1 MLVGMANGLLRLP
14 EIPPDQRTPLVEAL
28 LAIICAQHDRIR
40 QLEESVQL
48 LRDEI
53 AVLKGQKPRPKIA
66 PSRLETPP
74 TPPPAVEGEP
84 KKKRPGSDKQPK
96 NAQLTITNEERV
108 PFPNPPA
115 GSVSN
120 GYVEYIVQELI
131 LRPQVTRYL
140 RECIRTPDGQT
151 LLAPLPAD
159 VLPGQ
164 HFGPDLIRYILHQYH
179 HNQVTQPLIL
189 EELTQFGIVI
199 SAGQINNILTE
210 GKEVFHAE
218 KAEVLTA
225 GLNTASYIQVDDT
238 GARHDGKNGYCT
250 HIGNEFFAYFES
262 TDSKSR
268 INFLQVLRGSH
279 TDYAINETALA
290 YWKKYGLSAALLAA
304 LSEGP
309 THFCDAAAWNAHVQT
324 LGITT
329 DRLVR
334 ITTEGALLGS
344 LIEHGVSPNLT
355 VLSDGAGQFNIL
367 VHAAC
372 WIHAER
378 PLARMI
384 PHNEQHRLAI
394 EQARQQIWE
403 LYQDLKGYQQQPL
416 PEQVPALTARF
427 EALCSQ
433 TTVYPNINQ
442 VLKDMREHQADLLR
456 VLAQPEVPL
465 HNNASESDIRDYVKK
480 RKISGSTRSA
490 EGRRCRDTFA
500 SLKKTCRKLG
510 VGFWD
515 YLRDRIRGIG
525 AIARLADLI
534 HRRTE
539 SAQAEAVPT

>member
-1 MLVGMANGLLRLP
+1 MANGLLSLP

-40 QLEESVQL
+40 QLEETVQL

-66 PSRLETPP
+66 PSPLEKPP
-74 TPPPAVEGEP
+74 TPPAAAHGEP
-84 KKKRPGSDKQPK
+84 KKKRPGSDKQSK
-96 NAQLTITNEERV
+96 NAQLTITHEQRV

-120 GYVEYIVQELI
+120 GYVEYLVQELI

-140 RECIRTPDGQT
+140 RERILTPDGKT
-151 LLAPLPAD
+151 LLAPLPAE

-164 HFGPDLIRYILHQYH
+164 HFGPDLIRYVLHQYH
-179 HNQVTQPLIL
+179 HNHVTQPLLL

-199 SAGQINNILTE
+199 SAGQINNLLTQ

-268 INFLQVLRGSH
+268 INFLQVLRGLH

-290 YWKKYGLSAALLAA
+290 YCKKYGLSAALLAA

-309 THFCDAAAWNAHVQT
+309 THFCNAAAWNAHLQT

-344 LIEHGVSPNLT
+344 LIDHGVSPNLT

-384 PHNEQHRLAI
+384 PHNEQHRVAI
-394 EQARQQIWE
+394 EQVRQQIWE
-403 LYQDLKGYQQQPL
+403 LYQDLKAYQQQPL
-416 PEQVPALTARF
+416 PEQVSALTTRF
-427 EALCSQ
+427 AAMCRQ
-433 TTVYPNINQ
+433 TTVYPSINQ

-480 RKISGSTRSA
+480 RKISGSTRSQ

-525 AIARLADLI
+525 AISRLADMI
-534 HRRTE
+534 HQRTK
-539 SAQAEAVPT
+539 SAPAEAAPT

>member
-1 MLVGMANGLLRLP
+1 MGMANGPLPLP
-14 EIPPDQRTPLVEAL
+14 EIPAEQRTPLVEAL
-28 LAIICAQHDRIR
+28 LAIIGAQQDRIR
-40 QLEESVQL
+40 QLEETVQL

-53 AVLKGQKPRPKIA
+53 AVLKKQKPRPKIA
-66 PSRLETPP
+66 PSKLETPP
-74 TPPPAVEGEP
+74 TPPPATDGEAQ
-84 KKKRPGSDKQPK
+84 KKRPGSDKQSK
-96 NAQLTITNEERV
+96 NAQLTITQEQRIA
-108 PFPNPPA
+108 FPDPPA
-115 GSVSN
+115 GSVSH

-131 LRPQVTRYL
+131 LRPHVTRYL
-140 RECIRTPDGQT
+140 RERIVTPDGKI

-164 HFGPDLIRYILHQYH
+164 HFGPDLLRYVLHQYH
-179 HNQVTQPLIL
+179 HNHVTQPLLL
-189 EELTQFGIVI
+189 EELTQAGFVI
-199 SAGQINNILTE
+199 SAGQINNLLTE

-225 GLNTASYIQVDDT
+225 GLHTANYIQVDDT

-279 TDYAINETALA
+279 TDYAVNETALA
-290 YWKKYGLSAALLAA
+290 YCQKYGLSAALLEA

-309 THFCDAAAWNAHVQT
+309 THFCDAAAWNAHLQS
-324 LGITT
+324 LGVTT
-329 DRLVR
+329 ERLVR

-344 LIEHGVSPNLT
+344 LIEQGVSPNLT

-384 PHNEQHRLAI
+384 PHNEQHRVAI
-394 EQARQQIWE
+394 EQVRQQLWE
-403 LYQDLKGYQQQPL
+403 LYQDLKAYRLQPQ
-416 PEQVPALTARF
+416 PEQVPLLTARF
-427 EALCSQ
+427 EKLCSQ
-433 TTVYPNINQ
+433 PTVYPSINQ
-442 VLKDMREHQADLLR
+442 VLKDMRAHQADLLQ
-456 VLAQPEVPL
+456 VLTQPEVPL

-480 RKISGSTRSA
+480 RKISGSTRSP

-534 HRRTE
+534 HQRTAP
-539 SAQAEAVPT
+539 AQAEAVPT

>member
-1 MLVGMANGLLRLP
+1 MLMCMANGLLP
-14 EIPPDQRTPLVEAL
+14 EIPSDQRTPLVEAL
-28 LAIICAQHDRIR
+28 LAIIGAQQDRIR
-40 QLEESVQL
+40 QLEEMVQHL
-48 LRDEI
+48 CDEI
-53 AVLKGQKPRPKIA
+53 AILKKQKPRPKIA
-66 PSRLETPP
+66 PSTLETPP

-84 KKKRPGSDKQPK
+84 KKKRPGSDKKSK

-108 PFPNPPA
+108 PFLNPPA

-140 RECIRTPDGQT
+140 RECIVTPDGQT

-164 HFGPDLIRYILHQYH
+164 HFGPDLIRYVLHQYH
-179 HNQVTQPLIL
+179 HNHVTQPLIL
-189 EELTQFGIVI
+189 EELTQVGIAI
-199 SAGQINNILTE
+199 SAGQISNILTE

-262 TDSKSR
+262 TDCKSR

-279 TDYAINETALA
+279 VDYAINEVALA
-290 YWKKYGLSAALLAA
+290 YCEKYELSAAHLAA
-304 LSEGP
+304 LSAGP
-309 THFCDAAAWNAHVQT
+309 THFADAAAWSVHLQT
-324 LGITT
+324 LGVTT

-334 ITTEGALLGS
+334 ITTEAALLGS
-344 LIEHGVSPNLT
+344 LIEHGVSPTLT

-384 PHNEQHRLAI
+384 PHNEQHRVAI
-394 EQARQQIWE
+394 EQVRQQIWE
-403 LYQDLKGYQQQPL
+403 LYQDLKAYQRQPL
-416 PEQVPALTARF
+416 PESVPALTTRF
-427 EALCSQ
+427 EAMCSQ
-433 TTVYPNINQ
+433 TTVYPSINQ
-442 VLKDMREHQADLLR
+442 VLKDLREHQADLLR
-456 VLAQPEVPL
+456 VLAQPNVPL

-480 RKISGSTRSA
+480 RKISGSTRSK

-534 HRRTE
+534 HQRTQ
-539 SAQAEAVPT
+539 SVQPEAVPT

>member
-1 MLVGMANGLLRLP
+1 MLLCMANGLLP
-14 EIPPDQRTPLVEAL
+14 EIPSDQRTPLVEAL
-28 LAIICAQHDRIR
+28 LAIIGAQQDRIR
-40 QLEESVQL
+40 QLEETVRH

-53 AVLKGQKPRPKIA
+53 AILKKQKPRPKIA
-66 PSRLETPP
+66 PSTLETPL
-74 TPPPAVEGEP
+74 TPPPAVEGEA
-84 KKKRPGSDKQPK
+84 KKKRPGSDKQSK
-96 NAQLTITNEERV
+96 NAQLTITHEERI

-120 GYVEYIVQELI
+120 GYVEYLVQELI
-131 LRPQVTRYL
+131 LRPQVTLYL
-140 RECIRTPDGQT
+140 RECIVTPDGKT

-164 HFGPDLIRYILHQYH
+164 HFGPDLIRYVLHQYH
-179 HNQVTQPLIL
+179 HNHVTQPLIL
-189 EELTQFGIVI
+189 EELTQVGFVI

-210 GKEVFHAE
+210 GKELFHTE

-225 GLNTASYIQVDDT
+225 GLNTANYIQVDDT

-279 TDYAINETALA
+279 TDYAVNETALA
-290 YWKKYGLSAALLAA
+290 YCEKYGLSAVLLAA

-309 THFCDAAAWNAHVQT
+309 THFGNATAWNAHLQT

-329 DRLVR
+329 ARHVR

-344 LIEHGVSPNLT
+344 LIEHGVSPTLT

-384 PHNEQHRLAI
+384 PHNEQHRVAI
-394 EQARQQIWE
+394 EQVRQQIWE
-403 LYQDLKGYQQQPL
+403 LYQDLKAYQRQPL
-416 PEQVPALTARF
+416 PESVSALTARF
-427 EALCSQ
+427 ETLCSQ
-433 TTVYPNINQ
+433 TTVYPSINQ
-442 VLKDMREHQADLLR
+442 VLKDMREHQADLLQ
-456 VLAQPEVPL
+456 VLVQPEVPL

-480 RKISGSTRSA
+480 RKISGSTRSK

-510 VGFWD
+510 IGFWD

-534 HRRTE
+534 HQRTQ
-539 SAQAEAVPT
+539 SAQPEAVPT